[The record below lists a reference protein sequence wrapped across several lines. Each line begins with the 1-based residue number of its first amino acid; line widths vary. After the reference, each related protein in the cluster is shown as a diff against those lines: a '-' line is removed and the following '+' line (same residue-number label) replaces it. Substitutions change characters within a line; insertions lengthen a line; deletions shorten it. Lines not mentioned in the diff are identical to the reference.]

1 VEVADLSIDV
11 DGLQFENPFVI
22 GSGPPGTN
30 ARVISRCFDAGWG
43 GVIAKTT
50 SLTDTP
56 VVNLAPRYAKFYN
69 QDKDVIGFQNVEL
82 ISDRPFEDWE
92 ADFKLLK
99 EKYPKKILIASL
111 MESYDKARWQ
121 ELAERSAACGVDAFE
136 LNFSCPHGHPETGMG
151 AAMGQ
156 NPDMVR
162 EVTRWVVD
170 ACDIPVWSKMTPNIT
185 DIAVPA
191 LAAREGGAHGVSAI
205 NTILAVTG
213 VNLKTMRPLPTI
225 ADGSIPGG
233 YSGQAVKPIALRM
246 VKEICEALPGYSV
259 SGIGGVWNADHGI
272 EFLLMGANT
281 VQVCT
286 GAMLLGYEMVQELC
300 SGLSDFMDE
309 QGFTSVQEMV
319 GKSLPYFSTHHD
331 LVDRQEEARRA
342 KAEARKGANRDLTWG
357 QDKIQDE
364 TAALTTNEG

>member
-1 VEVADLSIDV
+1 MPADLSIDV
-11 DGLQFENPFVI
+11 DGLRFENPFVI

-30 ARVISRCFDAGWG
+30 ARVIGRCFEAGWG

-56 VVNLAPRYAKFYN
+56 VVNLTPRYAKYRN
-69 QDKDVIGFQNVEL
+69 KDGDVIGFQNVEL

-92 ADFKLLK
+92 ADFKILK
-99 EKYPKKILIASL
+99 EKYPDKILIASL

-121 ELAERSAACGVDAFE
+121 ELTERSAACGVDAFE

-156 NPDMVR
+156 DPDMVR
-162 EVTRWVVD
+162 EVTSWVVD
-170 ACDIPVWSKMTPNIT
+170 CTDRPVWSKMTPNIT
-185 DIAVPA
+185 DIVTPSQ
-191 LAAREGGAHGVSAI
+191 AAREGGAHGVSAI

-213 VNLKTMRPLPTI
+213 VNLKTLRPLPTVQ
-225 ADGSIPGG
+225 DGSIAGG

-246 VKEICEALPGYSV
+246 VRDICQAMPGYSV
-259 SGIGGVWNADHGI
+259 SGIGGVWNAEHAI
-272 EFLLMGANT
+272 EFLLVGANT

-286 GAMLLGYEMVQELC
+286 GAMLLGYDMVQELIT
-300 SGLSDFMDE
+300 GLGAFMDE
-309 QGFTSVQEMV
+309 HGFDSVQDIV

-331 LVDRQEEARRA
+331 LVDRQAEARRI
-342 KAEARKGANRDLTWG
+342 KAEQRAGSNRDTEWG
-357 QDKIQDE
+357 NKNIQDE
-364 TAALTTNEG
+364 TSELTTN

>member
-1 VEVADLSIDV
+1 MADLSINV
-11 DGLQFENPFVI
+11 DGMEFENPFVI

-56 VVNLAPRYAKFYN
+56 VVNLAPRYAKYYN
-69 QDKDVIGFQNVEL
+69 ADKDVIGFQNVEL

-92 ADFKLLK
+92 EDFKLLK
-99 EKYPKKILIASL
+99 EKYPKKMLIASL
-111 MESYDKARWQ
+111 MESFDKARWQ

-162 EVTRWVVD
+162 EVTSWVVE

-185 DIAVPA
+185 DIATPA
-191 LAAREGGAHGVSAI
+191 QAARDGGAHCVSAI

-213 VNLKTMRPLPTI
+213 VNLKTLRPLPTV

-246 VKEICEALPGYSV
+246 VKEICMAMPNYSV
-259 SGIGGVWNADHGI
+259 SGMGGVWNSDHAI

-286 GAMLLGYEMVQELC
+286 GAMLLGYDMVEGLC
-300 SGLSDFMDE
+300 TGLSDFMDE
-309 QGFTSVQEMV
+309 HGFTSVEQVV
-319 GKSLPYFSTHHD
+319 GQSLQYFSTHHD
-331 LVDRQEEARRA
+331 LVERQDAARKA
-342 KAEARKGANRDLTWG
+342 KAEARKAASNRDGFWG
-357 QDKIQDE
+357 KDSIQDE
-364 TAALTTNEG
+364 TASLTTNEG